1 MLTHPFAPVYD
12 ENSEILILGTF
23 PSVKSRENEFYYGH
37 PQNRFWKVL
46 AAVFANTAGGSANT
60 AGGSANTAGGSANK
74 TADYVNTPD
83 DFTNTSAVCAN
94 TPDCLKLHTATIEE
108 KIQFLHEHH
117 IALWDVIAS
126 CEITGSA
133 DASITNATPN
143 DIANLVTKAPIR
155 KICCN
160 GTKAWELFQKY
171 INLKKDTLLETKADF
186 KLTAADNSQ
195 IEIVKLPSTS
205 PANAAWTLEKLI
217 SAWKKELFTGDNK

>member
-12 ENSEILILGTF
+12 ESSEILILGTF

-46 AAVFANTAGGSANT
+46 AAVFASTAGG
-60 AGGSANTAGGSANK
+60 
-74 TADYVNTPD
+74 
-83 DFTNTSAVCAN
+83 CAN
-94 TPDCLKLHTATIEE
+94 APSSLKLHTATIEE

-143 DIANLVTKAPIR
+143 DIASLVTKAQIR

-160 GTKAWELFQKY
+160 GTKSWELFQKY
-171 INLKKDTLLETKADF
+171 ISLKKDTLLETKADC
-186 KLTAADNSQ
+186 KLTATDNTQ

-217 SAWKKELFTGDNK
+217 SAWKKELFTRDNK

>member
-12 ENSEILILGTF
+12 ESSEILILGTF

-46 AAVFANTAGGSANT
+46 AAVFANTAGGSANAT
-60 AGGSANTAGGSANK
+60 NGCANK
-74 TADYVNTPD
+74 TADY
-83 DFTNTSAVCAN
+83 SN
-94 TPDCLKLHTATIEE
+94 TPDCLKLHTATSKE
-108 KIQFLHEHH
+108 KKQFLHEHH

-217 SAWKKELFTGDNK
+217 SVWKKELFTGDNK

>member
-60 AGGSANTAGGSANK
+60 AGGSANATNGCANK
-74 TADYVNTPD
+74 TADY
-83 DFTNTSAVCAN
+83 AN
-94 TPDCLKLHTATIEE
+94 TPDCLKLHTATSKE
-108 KIQFLHEHH
+108 KKQFLHEHH

-217 SAWKKELFTGDNK
+217 SVWKKELFTGDNK